1 MNYPTILSSGTDLLL
16 MIMKFSFRK
25 ILSLSLLILLS
36 LVPAMTFADLKQ
48 DIPSRPNPPKLVND
62 LAGMMTPA
70 QQESLEQLL
79 VNYDNTTSSQVA
91 VVTVP
96 DLKGYDIA
104 EYAIQLFN
112 SWGIG
117 RKGKNNGVL
126 ILASA
131 GDRKM
136 WIVTGQ
142 GMEGA
147 LTDALTGRIV
157 RNEMVPEFKAGN
169 YYKGF
174 EKAANA
180 IIAATKGEYTND
192 DPPDAGKKGG
202 GIVALIV
209 LAIIIIVILAAI
221 RGGGGG
227 GGGNYMSR
235 RGGDFIT
242 GAILGS
248 LLGGGGSGG
257 GGWGSGGGS
266 SGGGGF
272 GGFGGG
278 YSGGGGAGGS
288 W

>member
-1 MNYPTILSSGTDLLL
+1 MKITAWRRLLL
-16 MIMKFSFRK
+16 FT
-25 ILSLSLLILLS
+25 LLWLGGT
-36 LVPAMTFADLKQ
+36 LVSVAQIEKELPAR
-48 DIPSRPNPPKLVND
+48 PSPQRLVND

-70 QQESLEQLL
+70 QQEKLEQQL
-79 VNYDNTTSSQVA
+79 VEFDNTTSSQVA

-96 DLKGYDIA
+96 SLNDHDVA
-104 EYAIQLFN
+104 EYAIALFN
-112 SWGIG
+112 NWGIG
-117 RKGKNNGVL
+117 RKGKNNGIL
-126 ILASA
+126 IFASS

-147 LTDALTGRIV
+147 LTDAQAGRIV

-169 YYKGF
+169 YYNGF
-174 EKAANA
+174 DKAAKA
-180 IIAATKGEYTND
+180 VIAATKGEYTNEN
-192 DPPDAGKKGG
+192 PPGSDGGGGLVPFVILFIIIAIIVLAVIKGG
-202 GIVALIV
+202 GK
-209 LAIIIIVILAAI
+209 
-221 RGGGGG
+221 GG

-248 LLGGGGSGG
+248 IFSGGGSGSSG
-257 GGWGSGGGS
+257 GSFGGGS
-266 SGGGGF
+266 SGGGF

>member
-1 MNYPTILSSGTDLLL
+1 
-16 MIMKFSFRK
+16 MKITAFRRF
-25 ILSLSLLILLS
+25 LSLTLLWLS
-36 LVPAMTFADLKQ
+36 VAVLSFAQSDKDLPAR
-48 DIPSRPNPPKLVND
+48 PSPQRLVND
-62 LAGMMTPA
+62 MAGMMTPT
-70 QQESLEQLL
+70 QQDQLEAEL
-79 VNYDNTTSSQVA
+79 VNFDRTTSSQIA

-96 DLKGYDIA
+96 TLNDHEIA
-104 EYAIQLFN
+104 EYAIALFN
-112 SWGIG
+112 KWGIG
-117 RKGKNNGVL
+117 SKGKNNGVL
-126 ILASA
+126 ILASS

-147 LTDALTGRIV
+147 LTDALAGRIV

-169 YYKGF
+169 YYNGF
-174 EKAANA
+174 DKAAKA
-180 IIAATKGEYTND
+180 VIAATKGEYTND
-192 DPPDAGKKGG
+192 APQGDDGAGAFPFI
-202 GIVALIV
+202 IVV
-209 LAIIIIVILAAI
+209 IIIIVIIIAAI
-221 RGGGGG
+221 RRGGGGG

-248 LLGGGGSGG
+248 IFSGGGSGG
-257 GGWGSGGGS
+257 SSGGG
-266 SGGGGF
+266 GGGGF

>member
-1 MNYPTILSSGTDLLL
+1 LFLLL
-16 MIMKFSFRK
+16 QVFSR
-25 ILSLSLLILLS
+25 SLFAVDAKDL
-36 LVPAMTFADLKQ
+36 PAR
-48 DIPSRPNPPKLVND
+48 PSPPRLVND
-62 LAGMMTPA
+62 LAEMMTPA
-70 QQESLEQLL
+70 QRDELEQLL
-79 VNYDNTTSSQVA
+79 VHYDQSTSSQVA

-96 DLKGYDIA
+96 GLNGHDVA
-104 EYAIQLFN
+104 EYAIGLFN

-126 ILASA
+126 IFASS

-147 LTDALTGRIV
+147 LTDAMTGRIV

-169 YYKGF
+169 YYNGF
-174 EKAANA
+174 YKAAQA
-180 IIAATKGEYTND
+180 VIAATRGEYTND
-192 DPPDAGKKGG
+192 DPAGMDDEGG
-202 GIVALIV
+202 FGLFAL
-209 LAIIIIVILAAI
+209 LALLFIIIIIVLAVI
-221 RGGGGG
+221 KGGGGG
-227 GGGNYMSR
+227 GHGGGNYMSR

-248 LLGGGGSGG
+248 LLSGGRG
-257 GGWGSGGGS
+257 GGWGSGGS
-266 SGGGGF
+266 SGGGFGGGGF